1 MAWFLAPPAL
11 RVPGGWEGRQRALF
25 CQWQRPPA
33 RERWHLGSGQAA
45 KPHTIH
51 QERALGKFQAEHL
64 RQIAGKFKSHCVVCS
79 QALVGAGPPTLTS
92 TGPPPSPPTGGRT
105 PKVPSQPGSG
115 GCSGTSSQSAEWN
128 QGCGGQERKELL
140 LLRFLLVLFKAVVI
154 HRKCQ
159 GDSIFSRL
167 PRRRGHGQ
175 IAGSTPAPHTR
186 AWKTSTFSRY
196 SWWNRL
202 ARQWKGAS

>member
-11 RVPGGWEGRQRALF
+11 RVPGGWEGLAPYQEAPRAGAGGGRQRALF

-92 TGPPPSPPTGGRT
+92 TGPSPPRPQEAGR
-105 PKVPSQPGSG
+105 PRSPASPALGAALEPAAKVQNG
-115 GCSGTSSQSAEWN
+115 
-128 QGCGGQERKELL
+128 
-140 LLRFLLVLFKAVVI
+140 
-154 HRKCQ
+154 
-159 GDSIFSRL
+159 
-167 PRRRGHGQ
+167 
-175 IAGSTPAPHTR
+175 TR
-186 AWKTSTFSRY
+186 AAGAKNGRSCCSYVSSSFY
-196 SWWNRL
+196 LRL
-202 ARQWKGAS
+202 S

>member
-1 MAWFLAPPAL
+1 MTAAGHTGR
-11 RVPGGWEGRQRALF
+11 RVIGESGLVLGSPCAQGSRRLGGAGPLSRGTTGGGGGGRQRALF

-92 TGPPPSPPTGGRT
+92 TGPPTPRPQEAGHPRSPASPALGAALE
-105 PKVPSQPGSG
+105 PAAKVQNG
-115 GCSGTSSQSAEWN
+115 
-128 QGCGGQERKELL
+128 
-140 LLRFLLVLFKAVVI
+140 
-154 HRKCQ
+154 
-159 GDSIFSRL
+159 
-167 PRRRGHGQ
+167 
-175 IAGSTPAPHTR
+175 TR
-186 AWKTSTFSRY
+186 AAGAKNGRSCCSYVSSSFY
-196 SWWNRL
+196 LRL
-202 ARQWKGAS
+202 S